1 MSTPDPPAAATFT
14 YREALRQAM
23 AEEMERD
30 DRVFLM
36 GEEVGQYHGAYKVS
50 EGLLEKFGE
59 KRVIDAPIAE
69 SGFAGLCI
77 GAAMAG
83 LRPICEFMTWNF
95 SFVAFDAIVNSAAKI
110 RLMSGGQVTLP
121 IVFRGP
127 AGAAHM
133 LGAQHSH
140 AVDSI
145 YGHFPGILV
154 AIPATPRDAKGLLKS
169 AIRENNPVAFLESEL
184 LYGIKG
190 ATAPEGELIPL
201 GVAEVKRAGKD
212 CTLVTWGRMLF
223 VALEAAKA
231 LEGEGIEV
239 EVIDARTLRP
249 FDEAT
254 LLASVRRTNRCV
266 VLHEGF
272 DRASFGAWVADL
284 VAREAFD
291 FLDAPVTRVCSRDVP
306 MPYAPNLERAIMPD
320 AAKVVAAVKQVCYRE
335 GG

>member
-23 AEEMERD
+23 AEEMVRD

-169 AIRENNPVAFLESEL
+169 AIRENNPVAFLESGL

-249 FDEAT
+249 FDRRRCSRRCAGPIA
-254 LLASVRRTNRCV
+254 ASCCT
-266 VLHEGF
+266 
-272 DRASFGAWVADL
+272 RASTGRAS
-284 VAREAFD
+284 ARGSPISSRAGVR
-291 FLDAPVTRVCSRDVP
+291 FLDAPVTRVYTDVP
-306 MPYAPNLERAIMPD
+306 MRTRPGRAIIPD
-320 AAKVVAAVKQVCYRE
+320 AADRRGGEQVCYRE